1 MNYYDLQ
8 YNTLPLSMEMVAKL
22 GYSLIKMRGLRH
34 LSPNANIAIFWW
46 PVTHVIPSPDT
57 WSLAVY
63 IVSAW
68 VDRLWNRIWQPF
80 LVAITSLPTKCKLLN
95 LEPNFIHLQNKRV
108 KFQSGF
114 LNSYLC
120 TDNSLC
126 WLLVP
131 LHFHLL
137 LSV

>member
-1 MNYYDLQ
+1 
-8 YNTLPLSMEMVAKL
+8 
-22 GYSLIKMRGLRH
+22 
-34 LSPNANIAIFWW
+34 
-46 PVTHVIPSPDT
+46 
-57 WSLAVY
+57 
-63 IVSAW
+63 
-68 VDRLWNRIWQPF
+68 
-80 LVAITSLPTKCKLLN
+80 
-95 LEPNFIHLQNKRV
+95 V